1 MEQSKLCPRC
11 GKSIP
16 AGRTYCMSC
25 GATVATKCP
34 DCGKILPLNP
44 KVCDGCGHSFVQ
56 KKTKAKKKQW
66 RIPERILLTVAFLG
80 GSLGSILGMQ
90 LFRHKTKHLK
100 FSLGLP
106 AIFALQAVLII
117 YLYSKA

>member
-25 GATVATKCP
+25 GATVAVKCP

-44 KVCDGCGHSFVQ
+44 KVCDGCGHSFVR
-56 KKTKAKKKQW
+56 KTVKAKKKAK
-66 RIPERILLTVAFLG
+66 PVDYAKLYRILLWVLSGILIVSQIVFVCLDAIRITVPDVLDLRA
-80 GSLGSILGMQ
+80 SGMG
-90 LFRHKTKHLK
+90 LFAY
-100 FSLGLP
+100 F
-106 AIFALQAVLII
+106 
-117 YLYSKA
+117 